1 VKGTFFMVPTFLLFI
16 LLMEQYHPNGSHFS
30 AAPLLKGMIELIKF
44 PLYRCSPFFGNES
57 KLSPDKNTRFPTINV

>member
-1 VKGTFFMVPTFLLFI
+1 MDLYERFLNEKRCLNVSERHLF
-16 LLMEQYHPNGSHFS
+16 YGSYFS
-30 AAPLLKGMIELIKF
+30 AAPLLKGMIALIKF